1 MSLLPIEHVERRIY
15 FLREHRVM
23 LDSDLAELY
32 GVTTFNLNKSVR
44 RNLERFPTDFM
55 FQLTEEEFSALIFQI
70 GISKRGRGG
79 RRHLPYVFTQEGVS
93 MLSGVLHSQRAVQ
106 VHIAIMRGF
115 SRVKELLATHKELAR
130 KLEEL
135 EQRYDSKFKVVFDA
149 IRNLMEKPA
158 AKLLRIKGFRPH

>member
-44 RNLERFPTDFM
+44 RNRERFPADFM

-106 VHIAIMRGF
+106 VHIAIMRAF

-149 IRNLMEKPA
+149 IRNLMEKPRE
-158 AKLLRIKGFRPH
+158 KPLRIKGFRHE

>member
-44 RNLERFPTDFM
+44 RNLERFPADFM

-106 VHIAIMRGF
+106 VHIAIMRAF

-135 EQRYDSKFKVVFDA
+135 EQKYDSKFKVVFDA
-149 IRNLMEKPA
+149 IRNLMEKPRP
-158 AKLLRIKGFRPH
+158 KPLRVKGFRHE